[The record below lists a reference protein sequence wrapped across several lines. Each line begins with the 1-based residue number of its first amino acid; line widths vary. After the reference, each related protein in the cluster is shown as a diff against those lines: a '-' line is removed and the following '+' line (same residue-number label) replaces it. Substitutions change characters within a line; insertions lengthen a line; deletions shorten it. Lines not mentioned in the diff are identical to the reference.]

1 MFPLVP
7 KLVQHDP
14 DWFPLVLVKK
24 TVSRDI
30 VFFLRA
36 ELFKSVLSVSALK
49 APDFF
54 SVLMLNYFKSKYFL
68 TTLKTLTNFNP
79 NPH

>member
-1 MFPLVP
+1 MGFIG
-7 KLVQHDP
+7 
-14 DWFPLVLVKK
+14 

-54 SVLMLNYFKSKYFL
+54 FCLDVKLFEVKIFSYYFENTY
-68 TTLKTLTNFNP
+68 
-79 NPH
+79 